1 MMLFAIGIEHAFDV
15 PVKRPHDADA
25 RHHRRAAVA
34 FGDQDQRFDRRL
46 PLLEL
51 LFCFWIYRAASSSVT
66 SWRPHARFPN
76 TSARVTTSWK
86 RSGSELPNTSSAGIR
101 SPERRSWNPFR
112 TANREATNT
121 MPVKTR
127 TVRGLEFKS
136 ENAESAPYFRYNSLI
151 VPV

>member
-51 LFCFWIYRAASSSVT
+51 LFGLRQLLDISGRVLKRDKLAAAGERDPACESCSALSCEHALIKVGVNCKLCR
-66 SWRPHARFPN
+66 WRQLAVHLNKFARFDN
-76 TSARVTTSWK
+76 
-86 RSGSELPNTSSAGIR
+86 
-101 SPERRSWNPFR
+101 
-112 TANREATNT
+112 
-121 MPVKTR
+121 
-127 TVRGLEFKS
+127 
-136 ENAESAPYFRYNSLI
+136 
-151 VPV
+151 

>member
-51 LFCFWIYRAASSSVT
+51 LFGLRQLLDISGRVLKRDKLAAAGE
-66 SWRPHARFPN
+66 RDRIFELALQP
-76 TSARVTTSWK
+76 
-86 RSGSELPNTSSAGIR
+86 RSLMTPTFFIEFGFKA
-101 SPERRSWNPFR
+101 FR
-112 TANREATNT
+112 HSRC
-121 MPVKTR
+121 
-127 TVRGLEFKS
+127 
-136 ENAESAPYFRYNSLI
+136 
-151 VPV
+151 